1 MPTLDIDMF
10 DDTPKKGDK
19 IKVMGKVKSIDEDS
33 GEVNVTYDDVSI
45 VKKRRK
51 SSSRRDDDDDDDDVT
66 IDYTMNQDSMPPNTQ
81 TLDQALAQSFPN
93 TQ

>member
-19 IKVMGKVKSIDEDS
+19 IKVLGKVKSIDEDS
-33 GEVNVTYDDVSI
+33 GEVTVSYDDVSI
-45 VKKRRK
+45 VKKRKK
-51 SSSRRDDDDDDDDVT
+51 SSSDRDDDDDDVT
-66 IDYTMNQDSMPPNTQ
+66 IDYTMTQDSMPPNTQ
-81 TLDQALAQSFPN
+81 SLDQALAQSFPN